1 MNDEQKV
8 VAAED
13 LAAAQ
18 ADLIARI
25 RRARGA
31 GAAPKAEDGGRRTEN
46 RVEARPSTR
55 PDAGLAQGVVVGT
68 TTTDV
73 DALLARKDADLGDV
87 EAALNHL
94 RKVFENFQK
103 GTGFLPRQ
111 LRDVVNEFEG
121 DFLVKFRVV
130 RQRVAEA
137 RKMARE

>member
-13 LAAAQ
+13 LARAQ

-31 GAAPKAEDGGRRTEN
+31 GAAPGVRGQKSEVRDQSAEIRSQRSE
-46 RVEARPSTR
+46 
-55 PDAGLAQGVVVGT
+55 VGT
-68 TTTDV
+68 TTEATPE
-73 DALLARKDADLGDV
+73 LLARKDADLGDV
-87 EAALNHL
+87 EAALNQL

-130 RQRVAEA
+130 RQRIADA
-137 RKMARE
+137 RKMARD

>member
-13 LAAAQ
+13 LARAQ

-31 GAAPKAEDGGRRTEN
+31 SQISNAKSQIAKPEAMQAVAPSVDAE
-46 RVEARPSTR
+46 
-55 PDAGLAQGVVVGT
+55 
-68 TTTDV
+68 
-73 DALLARKDADLGDV
+73 ALLARKDADLGDV
-87 EAALNHL
+87 EAALNQL

-130 RQRVAEA
+130 RQRIADA